1 MQTYQS
7 TTSLFRKPGIAFSLS
22 QTNIRRFTNIIPISR
37 KSSQKV
43 VTFLGNRR
51 HSALKQVVPRNIFL
65 KKEILKQNNYQQ
77 FSVNEILEKIKTTV
91 NDNEKNSRKYISQK
105 EMVENYYRN
114 MIFVQ
119 IKTLNKYTEQ
129 KQNIEKELASY
140 QRELEMY
147 KLKTSETNAKL
158 QSFRILCESNSS
170 LSLYSKYISEKEE
183 SNKLIN
189 NYNNKIIFIEKN
201 IKYTLSSL
209 QQILSEI
216 KSLQS
221 IKTHNVK
228 QLIQYYLMLLNE
240 FNDFRIDGISWIF
253 YKLIELGY
261 DINKCIRP
269 SCINDKYWNYL
280 KQVARDKI
288 YLEELRI
295 IYRAIRVKFIKKKDY
310 DGLTITTTTNS
321 GFNELQSRTVS
332 TAVSKDESKC
342 NMNTLPIIKE
352 NNNRPFYDKFL
363 EKYIQ
368 QQGNPSR
375 NKFKLNK
382 NFFYYFKYFEQEELN
397 LKTENYTEREDK
409 DDKQLKLRDFLP
421 KDIIDEVSDIKNTY
435 DKAREELKNTIKLW
449 QVKYKSE
456 NEDLKHLD
464 IEKYKYIFQA
474 IFGKFTPI

>member
-1 MQTYQS
+1 MQTYQNI
-7 TTSLFRKPGIAFSLS
+7 TPFFRKPGIAFSLS

-51 HSALKQVVPRNIFL
+51 HSAIKQLVPRNIFL
-65 KKEILKQNNYQQ
+65 KKEIIKQNNYQQ
-77 FSVNEILEKIKTTV
+77 FNVNEILEKIKTTV
-91 NDNEKNSRKYISQK
+91 NNCEKNSRKYITQK

-129 KQNIEKELASY
+129 KLHIEKELTSY

-147 KLKTSETNAKL
+147 KIKSSETNAKL

-183 SNKLIN
+183 SNKIIN
-189 NYNNKIIFIEKN
+189 NYNNKIIFIERN
-201 IKYTLSSL
+201 IQSTLSSL
-209 QQILSEI
+209 QEILSEI

-228 QLIQYYLMLLNE
+228 QLIQYYLMLFSE
-240 FNDFRIDGISWIF
+240 FSDFRTDGISWIL

-261 DINKCIRP
+261 NINKCIKP

-280 KQVARDKI
+280 KQIARDKI

-310 DGLTITTTTNS
+310 DGLTITNNS

-352 NNNRPFYDKFL
+352 NDYCSFYEKFL
-363 EKYIQ
+363 QKYIQ

-375 NKFKLNK
+375 NKFMLNK
-382 NFFYYFKYFEQEELN
+382 NFIYYLKHFEQEEMN
-397 LKTENYTEREDK
+397 LKTGNYTEREDK

-435 DKAREELKNTIKLW
+435 DKALEEHNNKIKLW
-449 QVKYKSE
+449 QMKFKTE

-464 IEKYKYIFQA
+464 NEKYKFIFQA
-474 IFGKFTPI
+474 LFGKFTSF

>member
-1 MQTYQS
+1 
-7 TTSLFRKPGIAFSLS
+7 
-22 QTNIRRFTNIIPISR
+22 
-37 KSSQKV
+37 
-43 VTFLGNRR
+43 
-51 HSALKQVVPRNIFL
+51 
-65 KKEILKQNNYQQ
+65 
-77 FSVNEILEKIKTTV
+77 
-91 NDNEKNSRKYISQK
+91 
-105 EMVENYYRN
+105 
-114 MIFVQ
+114 
-119 IKTLNKYTEQ
+119 
-129 KQNIEKELASY
+129 
-140 QRELEMY
+140 
-147 KLKTSETNAKL
+147 
-158 QSFRILCESNSS
+158 
-170 LSLYSKYISEKEE
+170 
-183 SNKLIN
+183 
-189 NYNNKIIFIEKN
+189 
-201 IKYTLSSL
+201 
-209 QQILSEI
+209 
-216 KSLQS
+216 
-221 IKTHNVK
+221 
-228 QLIQYYLMLLNE
+228 MLLNE

-435 DKAREELKNTIKLW
+435 DKALEELKNTIKLW

-464 IEKYKYIFQA
+464 IEKYKFIFQA